1 MKMNRYIAI
10 VTLALVSIVTGCE
23 PNEDLY
29 PLPYDNRDTG
39 SFLRVIKISSF
50 VWDLNDLAN
59 SGFEAVYESVDANFG
74 ADFDRAEFFATYRS
88 VGGAITDEVLVKT
101 LTFDQMNF
109 AEVPGITGSKYL
121 RTATPV
127 RITAQETLDALN
139 TLTTDPDGTV
149 NGTTCTGVFPKICPA
164 VAFSGAL
171 GLGDRVVFR
180 IKVYDKKGRA
190 FTVANPQATAAPLL
204 TNANEANI
212 TTNLTGG
219 IFYSSP
225 MLYTMLVQRVTDTG
239 NADAYTGTYRMAQVG
254 RWAPDYATNANN
266 LQILKNYPQAWMRP
280 FVFATSESDSTQTV
294 TLSKVPG
301 GLSTQRQFTCRYR
314 GQDITVVVNFER
326 QTFGQTGGGL
336 TGTAGTAALA
346 TLAAAPTGATPGLG
360 FPAGT
365 TNTNIGTVMLP
376 LMNTGANCTSERQF
390 YLMTGAQFN
399 PTLPG
404 APGTFPGDLEMPRGI
419 PKRVFPNRG
428 YYRFDRD
435 GLTPGDVFSI
445 SFDDDVDEYGRRNGY
460 CNWYTRVYV
469 TFTKL

>member
-1 MKMNRYIAI
+1 MNRYIAI
-10 VTLALVSIVTGCE
+10 VTLTLVGLVTGCE

-29 PLPYDNRDTG
+29 PLPYDNRESG
-39 SFLRVIKISSF
+39 SFLRVIKINSF

-59 SGFEAVYESVDANFG
+59 SGFEAVYESVDKNGG
-74 ADFDRAEFFATYRS
+74 ADFDRVEFFATYRS
-88 VGGAITDEVLVKT
+88 AGGAITNEVLVKT

-109 AEVPGITGSKYL
+109 AEVPGITGSEYL

-127 RITAQETLDALN
+127 RITAQETIDALN
-139 TLTTDPDGTV
+139 TLTTDPDGVV
-149 NGTTCTGVFPKICPA
+149 NGTTCTGIFPKICPA
-164 VAFSGAL
+164 VAFTGTL

-180 IKVYDKKGRA
+180 LKVYDKQGRG
-190 FTVANPQATAAPLL
+190 FTVLNPQAAAAPLL
-204 TNANEANI
+204 TNGNEANMTPNI
-212 TTNLTGG
+212 TGG

-225 MLYTMLVQRVTDTG
+225 MLYTMFVQRLTDTG

-254 RWAPDYATNANN
+254 RWAPDYATNTAN
-266 LQILKNYPQAWMRP
+266 LQILRNYPQAWMRP
-280 FVFATSESDSTQTV
+280 FVFATSESDSTQIV

-314 GQDITVVVNFER
+314 GQEITVVVNFER
-326 QTFGQTGGGL
+326 QTFSQTGGGL
-336 TGTAGTAALA
+336 TGAAGTAAIA
-346 TLAAAPTGATPGLG
+346 TLLDPPTAPNPGLG

-365 TNTNIGTVMLP
+365 TNANIGSVMLP

-390 YLMTGAQFN
+390 YLMTAGQFN
-399 PTLPG
+399 STQVG
-404 APGTFPGDLEMPRGI
+404 APGTFSGDINMPKGI
-419 PKRVFPNRG
+419 PRRVFPNRG

-460 CNWYTRVYV
+460 CNWYTRVYT